1 MWQTYLIFLSLAPP
15 KVQRVIAPRRPTDI
29 ITTSSWRT
37 GQQTVKRILGP
48 AKKTASSAT
57 GRPQSSSSQD
67 TDVSEPKSLNFQWK
81 DEEDDKKGGEQMN
94 GDTAVSDGSTKDAV
108 PREKSPIHEEHVHGL
123 NSGEKACWQGK
134 VWASNLYCYIYNHVL
149 CFFPLW
155 TDSELSQHSSGPA
168 AESEADVSE
177 KDMKDLKG
185 NKMLSME
192 AKNILSDLELDTDD
206 ESGRYI

>member
-1 MWQTYLIFLSLAPP
+1 MQTCTCVMLFYSKPICISFFLSLAPP

-48 AKKTASSAT
+48 AKKTSSSGT

-81 DEEDDKKGGEQMN
+81 DEDDKKGAEKMN
-94 GDTAVSDGSTKDAV
+94 GETTVRDGSTKVEV
-108 PREKSPIHEEHVHGL
+108 PREKSPMHNEQVNGF

-134 VWASNLYCYIYNHVL
+134 
-149 CFFPLW
+149 
-155 TDSELSQHSSGPA
+155 D
-168 AESEADVSE
+168 
-177 KDMKDLKG
+177 
-185 NKMLSME
+185 
-192 AKNILSDLELDTDD
+192 
-206 ESGRYI
+206 